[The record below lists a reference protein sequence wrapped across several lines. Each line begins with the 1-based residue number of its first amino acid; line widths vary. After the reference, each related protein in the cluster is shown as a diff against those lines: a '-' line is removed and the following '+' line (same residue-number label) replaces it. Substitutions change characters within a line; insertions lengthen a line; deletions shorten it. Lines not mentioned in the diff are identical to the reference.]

1 MISHTIREV
10 RSFTSGQQSKALIW
24 FFLFNC
30 RYYITSFCC
39 VVAGILLVFYL
50 FYSGGLVIY
59 PSFLFI
65 LCSGRSAAIWSFGR
79 IFFTF
84 ICAYLAVLF
93 LGRVKRG
100 LCFKGRAWFFF
111 IVPALFG
118 IQNSAYFHTFC
129 SNRSGYGNARENG
142 AELTRIPAAVIST
155 ADGKGLKEAS
165 SFFWQAC
172 RSSYWTY
179 KFGKEAIIIECFFT
193 SRALTF
199 HILYGT
205 SSFFLC
211 KFPISAFYFSI
222 YRPYTG

>member
-1 MISHTIREV
+1 MCC
-10 RSFTSGQQSKALIW
+10 
-24 FFLFNC
+24 C
-30 RYYITSFCC
+30 RDF
-39 VVAGILLVFYL
+39 VGV
-50 FYSGGLVIY
+50 
-59 PSFLFI
+59 LFI
-65 LCSGRSAAIWSFGR
+65 LFGR
-79 IFFTF
+79 FGYLPFIPLYFVFRTIRSNLVFWAYFWFFTF

-111 IVPALFG
+111 SVPALFG

-129 SNRSGYGNARENG
+129 SNRSGYGNTRENG

>member
-10 RSFTSGQQSKALIW
+10 RSFISGQQSKALVW

-84 ICAYLAVLF
+84 ICAHLTVLF
-93 LGRVKRG
+93 LGRSKKTE
-100 LCFKGRAWFFF
+100 LCFKDRSWFFF
-111 IVPALFG
+111 TIPALFC
-118 IQNSAYFHTFC
+118 IQNSAYFHTFY
-129 SNRSGYGNARENG
+129 SNRSGCGNARENG
-142 AELTRIPAAVIST
+142 AELTRIPAADVSA
-155 ADGKGLKEAS
+155 ADGKEPEEAS
-165 SFFWQAC
+165 SFFDKPAV
-172 RSSYWTY
+172 RL
-179 KFGKEAIIIECFFT
+179 IEHT
-193 SRALTF
+193 NLERKL
-199 HILYGT
+199 
-205 SSFFLC
+205 
-211 KFPISAFYFSI
+211 
-222 YRPYTG
+222 